1 MDKYD
6 TVGKNVYVVFIK
18 GSYYHANPLR
28 LSVATHINK
37 ENPIN
42 IKHWIL
48 KVI

>member
-6 TVGKNVYVVFIK
+6 TVGKNVYVDFIK
-18 GSYYHANPLR
+18 GSYYRANPK
-28 LSVATHINK
+28 SVATHINK